1 MTSRPT
7 GGRVWPLLHWE
18 APASGKSAPVRTRCR
33 STETTGYPHCDC
45 KRRIVQLA
53 AGLRSGE
60 TFVREE
66 PGAER
71 TVPLGI
77 TSGTCSAS
85 ILMGRV
91 RRVKDLPAVRRLSLS
106 VVRRCEKRGN
116 PLAHHC
122 GRRSRTKIPNKKGRT
137 PCPPQPSKLKWLLP
151 DRNVNW
157 RRSQHPDRELGN
169 L

>member
-7 GGRVWPLLHWE
+7 GGRVCPHLHRE
-18 APASGKSAPVRTRCR
+18 APASGKSAPIRTRCR
-33 STETTGYPHCDC
+33 STETTGHPHCDC

-53 AGLRSGE
+53 VGRRSGE
-60 TFVREE
+60 TIIREE

-91 RRVKDLPAVRRLSLS
+91 SRVKDLPATLCSSSSQCGEVGNW
-106 VVRRCEKRGN
+106 GN
-116 PLAHHC
+116 PRTHRC
-122 GRRSRTKIPNKKGRT
+122 GRRSRTKIANKKGRT
-137 PCPPQPSKLKWLLP
+137 PRPPQPSTLNCLLP
-151 DRNVNW
+151 DRLLI
-157 RRSQHPDRELGN
+157 RSRNRHPDR
-169 L
+169 